1 MVVALSVRSQALR
14 VFNPLEK
21 TFGEI
26 SEGGWLLST
35 HCTGAAFLQPS
46 QFSGFDD
53 RCCGLRSFLCAI
65 AVALSFEV
73 EGVPPIATI
82 GRLEQSSGTYT
93 AAAQSAVV
101 TVTSSIGTASAT
113 ITAVASALTITDK
126 QEVSVLVQV
135 AGGSGQPT
143 PTGVVNL
150 LYGTF
155 TTRQP
160 LTSGAA
166 TLSIPAGTL
175 AAGANSLT
183 VNYSGD
189 AMYGIGSGHID
200 VAVVPVVIAV
210 PAPATVSAGGSS
222 TGNATLLAGS
232 TYSGTMNL
240 TCALISSPTG
250 AQSLPTC
257 SLAPTSLTLTAG
269 GNGTSILTIHTKAA
283 SNAIFGS
290 PFDQKLSWLG
300 GGGTA
305 FAAILLLGLPAKR
318 RRWMSHL
325 GLLCLVLSFAAIGC
339 GGGGG
344 QSTTPQPGS
353 PATTA
358 GVYTFAVVGTDATN
372 AKIAVSRSVTIT
384 VR

>member
-1 MVVALSVRSQALR
+1 M
-14 VFNPLEK
+14 
-21 TFGEI
+21 
-26 SEGGWLLST
+26 
-35 HCTGAAFLQPS
+35 
-46 QFSGFDD
+46 
-53 RCCGLRSFLCAI
+53 
-65 AVALSFEV
+65 
-73 EGVPPIATI
+73 
-82 GRLEQSSGTYT
+82 
-93 AAAQSAVV
+93 
-101 TVTSSIGTASAT
+101 
-113 ITAVASALTITDK
+113 
-126 QEVSVLVQV
+126 SVLVQV

-150 LYGTF
+150 VYGTF
-155 TTRQP
+155 TKQQP
-160 LTSGAA
+160 LTSGSA
-166 TLSIPAGTL
+166 TLNIPAGTL
-175 AAGANSLT
+175 TAGANSLT

-189 AMYGIGSGHID
+189 AMYGIASVHID

-210 PAPATVSAGGSS
+210 PAPATVSAGGST
-222 TGNATLLAGS
+222 TGNATLSAGS

-240 TCALISSPTG
+240 TCTLISSPTG

-269 GNGTSILTIHTKAA
+269 GNGTATITIHTKAA
-283 SNAIFGS
+283 GNVILGS
-290 PFDQKLSWLG
+290 PFNQKLSWLG
-300 GGGTA
+300 GGGTV
-305 FAAILLLGLPAKR
+305 FAAIVLLGLPAKR

-325 GLLCLVLSFAAIGC
+325 GLLSLVLSFAAIGC

-372 AKIAVSRSVTIT
+372 AKIAVSRGVTIT